1 MQIQFGNGK
10 GKSEKVINPVDRL
23 LGSGCFGLAKRL
35 ALKIN
40 SKDSPEIMFLVSN

>member
-23 LGSGCFGLAKRL
+23 LGSGCFGLTKRL
-35 ALKIN
+35 AHN